1 MATVTCG
8 KLLLFQ
14 ETKLANALKAGY
26 VRFAANKFGPNYQL
40 TPPQMKVG
48 PRNYRIHS
56 QRCVR
61 RVLHLKLKASGET
74 KFGLKIFTPAFYI
87 LPLWN
92 PLDIFCCVGYN
103 LQFTIL
109 IYKSTHLLPDANCSN
124 SNLHFHVRKSLFKHS
139 LPFFYFQLRNF
150 EIRKNTVLKSIVLL
164 FDLSVMHLQLLL

>member
-1 MATVTCG
+1 
-8 KLLLFQ
+8 
-14 ETKLANALKAGY
+14 
-26 VRFAANKFGPNYQL
+26 
-40 TPPQMKVG
+40 MKVG

-56 QRCVR
+56 QRCVQ
-61 RVLHLKLKASGET
+61 RVLHLKLKASGQT
-74 KFGLKIFTPAFYI
+74 KFGLKFFTRAIYI

-164 FDLSVMHLQLLL
+164 WLNTNWWWQIVKIYEYEYDMIWGYLTCPFVVICCGFAPVEVAF